1 MSNRQ
6 DSPGALS
13 FQPAAGLHGRPIA
26 PVAAPS
32 SIAPMAASVPPAASA
47 GDLDRELAALA
58 QSVRQKRRNRLVAGV
73 SLIAAALMAGAV
85 TVFAGKVREAEAGQ
99 AEAVAA
105 RIAEQDRIAQLNL
118 QLEDRD
124 RKIAALTAQLETARS
139 DAEKAQKIVLA
150 YKAAEAALAAAEEDE
165 GGTAAGARSA
175 KGSPKAAA
183 ARRGRAAAPGKAA
196 RGVRLAAAKK
206 GAKCECKQGD
216 PLCGCL

>member
-1 MSNRQ
+1 
-6 DSPGALS
+6 
-13 FQPAAGLHGRPIA
+13 
-26 PVAAPS
+26 
-32 SIAPMAASVPPAASA
+32 MAASVPPAASA

-165 GGTAAGARSA
+165 GGTAAGARNA